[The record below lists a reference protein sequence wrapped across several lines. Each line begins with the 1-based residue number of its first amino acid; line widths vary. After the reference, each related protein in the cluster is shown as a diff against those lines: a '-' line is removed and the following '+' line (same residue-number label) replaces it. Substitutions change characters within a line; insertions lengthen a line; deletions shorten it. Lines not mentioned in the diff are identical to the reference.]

1 MAFIP
6 NDGDIILDA
15 VLTDLGRQR
24 MARGDGSFRVS
35 KFALSDD
42 EINYK
47 LWNSAD
53 RNNQVELER
62 SPIMEAMT
70 NNTSTLKSF
79 LVTYPVKNLM
89 YLPVMKL
96 NEKIST
102 TKSVNSAA
110 SGNGMFFVVTNEETK
125 NSLQQSLDS
134 ESNSALTNDGIIDG
148 APTTTGNHINYIR
161 IDQGIDN
168 IAREYSSQ
176 LPAELKE
183 TSYEIMMDSRFLTLH
198 TPQRTPANVGYTD
211 DDGFDYYYVS
221 LDDGSGPFVY
231 NNESYQENN
240 PSSATEVIAGS
251 RGTILTFSL
260 GSTRQLADSDFFFSV
275 LGGGTVEMPALSSVN
290 YKYIDTTV
298 RVKGM
303 TTGYSI
309 DVPVRVIRK

>member
-47 LWNSAD
+47 LWNSDD
-53 RNNQVELER
+53 RDNQVELER
-62 SPIMEAMT
+62 SPIMEAIT

-79 LVTYPVKNLM
+79 LVTYPTKNLM

-96 NEKIST
+96 NEKIPA
-102 TKSVNSAA
+102 TKSATSAA

-125 NSLQQSLDS
+125 TSLGTT
-134 ESNSALTNDGIIDG
+134 LTDVGYIDG
-148 APTTTGNHINYIR
+148 SPTTTKMHDSYIR

-168 IAREYSSQ
+168 TARPYTSK
-176 LPAELKE
+176 LPTELTE
-183 TSYEIMMDSRFLTLH
+183 TSYEIMMDSRFLSLH
-198 TPQRTPANVGYTD
+198 TVNRTPANVSYTD

-221 LDDGSGPFVY
+221 MNDQASPFVSK
-231 NNESYQENN
+231 NTSGEDTASGSTVSQD
-240 PSSATEVIAGS
+240 TEVIAGS
-251 RGTILTFSL
+251 RGTTLTFSL
-260 GSTRQLADSDFFFSV
+260 GSTLELADSDYFFSL
-275 LGGGTVEMPALSSVN
+275 LGGGTVEIPASSGVN
-290 YKYIDTTV
+290 YDYIDTSV

-309 DVPVRVIRK
+309 DVPVRIVRK